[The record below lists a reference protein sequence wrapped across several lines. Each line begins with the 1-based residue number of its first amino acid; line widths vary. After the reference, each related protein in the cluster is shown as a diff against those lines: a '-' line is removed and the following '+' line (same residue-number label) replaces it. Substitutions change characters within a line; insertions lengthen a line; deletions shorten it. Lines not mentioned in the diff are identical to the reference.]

1 MNVYTFIDSLFYII
15 ATVTSITANPSTLS
29 YLDQVSPNSLLSL
42 VLEIHTFFF
51 FQICIALGKSWKLS
65 FHGLCLCYGLRG
77 WSLG

>member
-1 MNVYTFIDSLFYII
+1 MNVYTFIDFLFYII

-51 FQICIALGKSWKLS
+51 FKSA
-65 FHGLCLCYGLRG
+65 
-77 WSLG
+77 